1 MRFIPL
7 VGGALFKNDKL
18 LVVRRSGDK
27 KHFAGK
33 WEIPGGKVEFG
44 EDPVETLKREFREE
58 TGLDIG
64 VKAPF
69 NAWQSADNNTKIY
82 FIEVDY
88 MVECKNCDEV
98 RINNGE
104 HSEYKWISDASEVE
118 ATDEMSKTIKKAFQL
133 RG

>member
-7 VGGALFKNDKL
+7 VGGALSKDGKL

-44 EDPVETLKREFREE
+44 EAPEETLKREFREE
-58 TGLDIG
+58 TGLEIS
-64 VKAPF
+64 VKNPF
-69 NAWQSADNNTKIY
+69 NTWQSADNATKIH

-88 MVECKNCDEV
+88 FVECENCDEV
-98 RINNGE
+98 KLNSSE
-104 HSEYKWISDASEVE
+104 HSEYKWIADASEVE
-118 ATDEMSKTIKKAFQL
+118 ATPEMVKTIQKAFQL
-133 RG
+133 RS